1 MRTICLRAVLWS
13 CWLGWWTM
21 LLPAQQIP
29 PGTAL
34 PVMLRS
40 TLDAR
45 HSKPGQ
51 MVKGQIKQD
60 VRLPDGMIIREGA
73 RVTGHVVSATP
84 AAKGSPSRL
93 AVKFDRI
100 SMKGRQLTVITHL
113 RALASMMEVF
123 DAKLP
128 TNSIDD
134 YGTTPSDW
142 ITTQV
147 GGAGAFRGSGNVI
160 ADGAI
165 VGRTTDYGAVTAKLI
180 PAPARGCHS
189 DGEQEQALWV
199 FSPSACGVY
208 GFADLKIAHW
218 GRTTPVGEIA
228 FQSSRNVHIR
238 GGSGWLLQVQAG
250 GKTTSQ
256 P

>member
-1 MRTICLRAVLWS
+1 
-13 CWLGWWTM
+13 M

-29 PGTAL
+29 PGTAV
-34 PVMLRS
+34 PVMLGS

-45 HSKPGQ
+45 HSKAGQ
-51 MVKGQIKQD
+51 VVKGKLMQD
-60 VRLPDGMIIREGA
+60 VRLPDGMMVREGA

-93 AVKFDRI
+93 AVKFDRLT
-100 SMKGRQLTVITHL
+100 MKGRQFAMVTQL

-123 DAKLP
+123 EAKLP
-128 TNSIDD
+128 TNSVDD

-142 ITTQV
+142 TTMQV

-160 ADGAI
+160 ADGEV

-180 PAPARGCHS
+180 AAPARGCHS
-189 DGEQEQALWV
+189 DGVREQALWV
-199 FSPSACGVY
+199 FSPSACGLY

-218 GRTTPVGEIA
+218 GRTAPVGEIG
-228 FQSSRNVHIR
+228 FESSRNVHIR
-238 GGSGWLLQVQAG
+238 GGSGWLLQVESAG
-250 GKTTSQ
+250 GGETASR

>member
-1 MRTICLRAVLWS
+1 L
-13 CWLGWWTM
+13 

-40 TLDAR
+40 TLDSR

-60 VRLPDGMIIREGA
+60 IRLPDGMIIRAGA

-100 SMKGRQLTVITHL
+100 SMKGRQFTMVTHL

-134 YGTTPSDW
+134 YGTTFSDW
-142 ITTQV
+142 TTTQV

-180 PAPARGCHS
+180 PAPARGCDS

-199 FSPSACGVY
+199 FSPSVCGVY

-218 GRTTPVGEIA
+218 GRTTPLGEIA

-238 GGSGWLLQVQAG
+238 GGSGWLLQVEAGGG